1 MPAEATRRDSGPR
14 GSVRT
19 EGEVGLLGLLRQTH
33 IFASTVREVL
43 EVKLLR
49 EVSDAPLTL
58 PQLQLLKLMVRD
70 GQHQVTQA
78 AHFLGVSPPAA
89 TKNIDKLV
97 GLGLVHRERSTG
109 DRRATLLSASPA
121 AHRLVAEYERRKEEL
136 VTPVLERFSDDEL
149 AQLTRLMERFSV
161 SLLERETPEA
171 GFCARCCGYV
181 ESGCPVDWLLG
192 DCAFRKL
199 REPHRRKKEG
209 LSALGKRARPLPE
222 GTR

>member
-1 MPAEATRRDSGPR
+1 M
-14 GSVRT
+14 RT
-19 EGEVGLLGLLRQTH
+19 GGEVNLLGLLRQTH

-49 EVSDAPLTL
+49 EVSEAPLSL
-58 PQLQLLKLMVRD
+58 PQLQLIKLMVRD
-70 GQHQVTQA
+70 GQHQATEV

-89 TKNIDKLV
+89 TKNVDKLV
-97 GLGLVHRERSTG
+97 GLGLVRRERSTG

-121 AHRLVAEYERRKEEL
+121 GRRLVEEYERRKEL
-136 VTPVLERFSDDEL
+136 VVRPVLERFRPEEL
-149 AQLTRLMERFSV
+149 AQLTSLLERFAV

-199 REPHRRKKEG
+199 RGPSVKQKK
-209 LSALGKRARPLPE
+209 RVRPS
-222 GTR
+222 

>member
-1 MPAEATRRDSGPR
+1 MPEEATRRDSGPR
-14 GSVRT
+14 DGVRG
-19 EGEVGLLGLLRQTH
+19 EGDVNLLGLLRQTH

-49 EVSDAPLTL
+49 EVSEAPLSL
-58 PQLQLLKLMVRD
+58 PQLQLIKLMVRD
-70 GQHQVTQA
+70 GQHQATEV

-89 TKNIDKLV
+89 TKNVDKLV
-97 GLGLVHRERSTG
+97 GLGLVRRERSTG

-121 AHRLVAEYERRKEEL
+121 GRRLVEEYERRKEL
-136 VTPVLERFSDDEL
+136 VVRPVLERFRPEEL
-149 AQLTRLMERFSV
+149 AQLTHLLERFAV

-199 REPHRRKKEG
+199 RGPSVKRKRRV
-209 LSALGKRARPLPE
+209 RPS
-222 GTR
+222 

>member
-1 MPAEATRRDSGPR
+1 VS
-14 GSVRT
+14 
-19 EGEVGLLGLLRQTH
+19 LLGLLRQTH

-49 EVSDAPLTL
+49 EVTTAPLTL

-70 GQHQVTQA
+70 GQHQLTQVA
-78 AHFLGVSPPAA
+78 RFLGVSPPAA

-97 GLGLVHRERSTG
+97 GLGLARRERSTG
-109 DRRATLLSASPA
+109 DRRATLLSASPEGC
-121 AHRLVAEYERRKEEL
+121 RLVEDYERKKAQL
-136 VTPVLERFSDDEL
+136 VTPVMERFRPDEL
-149 AQLTRLMERFSV
+149 VQLTTLMERFAI
-161 SLLERETPEA
+161 SLLERETPEV

-181 ESGCPVDWLLG
+181 EAGCPVDWLLG

-199 REPHRRKKEG
+199 RGTSPGGKK
-209 LSALGKRARPLPE
+209 KRTPPSSSEARPLPE

>member
-1 MPAEATRRDSGPR
+1 MPGEATRRYSGPR
-14 GSVRT
+14 TGGRA
-19 EGEVGLLGLLRQTH
+19 EGAVTLLGLLRQTH

-43 EVKLLR
+43 ELKLLR
-49 EVSDAPLTL
+49 EVSAAPLSL

-70 GQHQVTQA
+70 GQHQVTQV

-89 TKNIDKLV
+89 TKNVDKLV
-97 GLGLVHRERSTG
+97 GLGLVLRERSTG
-109 DRRATLLSASPA
+109 DRRATLLSASPGGR
-121 AHRLVAEYERRKEEL
+121 RLVEEYERRKAQL
-136 VTPVLERFSDDEL
+136 VTPVLERFSNEEL
-149 AQLTRLMERFSV
+149 VQLTSLMERFSI

-199 REPHRRKKEG
+199 RGPSPGRRKGVRPPE
-209 LSALGKRARPLPE
+209 ARPMPE

>member
-1 MPAEATRRDSGPR
+1 
-14 GSVRT
+14 VN
-19 EGEVGLLGLLRQTH
+19 LLGLLRQTH

-49 EVSDAPLTL
+49 EVSEAPLSL
-58 PQLQLLKLMVRD
+58 PQLQLIKLMVRD
-70 GQHQVTQA
+70 GQHQATEV

-89 TKNIDKLV
+89 TKNVDKLV
-97 GLGLVHRERSTG
+97 GLGLVLRERSTG

-121 AHRLVAEYERRKEEL
+121 GRRLVEEYERRKELL
-136 VTPVLERFSDDEL
+136 VRPVLERFQPEEL
-149 AQLTRLMERFSV
+149 AQLTRLLERFAI

-199 REPHRRKKEG
+199 RGPSVRQKK
-209 LSALGKRARPLPE
+209 RVRPS
-222 GTR
+222 

>member
-1 MPAEATRRDSGPR
+1 MN
-14 GSVRT
+14 
-19 EGEVGLLGLLRQTH
+19 LLGLLRQTH

-49 EVSDAPLTL
+49 EVSEAPSSL

-70 GQHQVTQA
+70 GQHQAREV

-89 TKNIDKLV
+89 TKNVDKLV
-97 GLGLVHRERSTG
+97 GLGLVRRERSTG

-121 AHRLVAEYERRKEEL
+121 GRRLVEEYERRKALL
-136 VTPVLERFSDDEL
+136 VRPVLERFRPEEL
-149 AQLTRLMERFSV
+149 AQLTSLLERFAV

-199 REPHRRKKEG
+199 RGPSVKQKK
-209 LSALGKRARPLPE
+209 RVRPS
-222 GTR
+222 

>member
-1 MPAEATRRDSGPR
+1 MPEEATRRDSGPR
-14 GSVRT
+14 DGVRAGGDVT
-19 EGEVGLLGLLRQTH
+19 LLGLLRQTH

-49 EVSDAPLTL
+49 EVSEAPLSL
-58 PQLQLLKLMVRD
+58 PQLQLIKLMVRD
-70 GQHQVTQA
+70 GQHQATEV

-89 TKNIDKLV
+89 TKNVDKLV
-97 GLGLVHRERSTG
+97 GLGLVRRERSTG

-121 AHRLVAEYERRKEEL
+121 GRRLVEEYERRKELL
-136 VTPVLERFSDDEL
+136 VRPVLERFRPEEL
-149 AQLTRLMERFSV
+149 AQLTSLLERFAI

-181 ESGCPVDWLLG
+181 EAGCPVDWLLG

-199 REPHRRKKEG
+199 RGPSVRQKK
-209 LSALGKRARPLPE
+209 RVRPS
-222 GTR
+222 

>member
-1 MPAEATRRDSGPR
+1 MN
-14 GSVRT
+14 
-19 EGEVGLLGLLRQTH
+19 LLSLLRQTH
-33 IFASTVREVL
+33 IFASTVREIL

-49 EVSDAPLTL
+49 EVSEAPLSL
-58 PQLQLLKLMVRD
+58 PQLQLIKLMVRD
-70 GQHQVTQA
+70 GQHQATEV

-89 TKNIDKLV
+89 TKNVDKLV
-97 GLGLVHRERSTG
+97 GLGLVLRERSTG

-121 AHRLVAEYERRKEEL
+121 GRRLVEEYERRKALL
-136 VTPVLERFSDDEL
+136 VKPVLERFRPEEL
-149 AQLTRLMERFSV
+149 AQLTRLLERFAI

-199 REPHRRKKEG
+199 RGPSVRQKK
-209 LSALGKRARPLPE
+209 RVRPS
-222 GTR
+222 

>member
-1 MPAEATRRDSGPR
+1 MAGEATRRDA
-14 GSVRT
+14 GSRDEVRAG
-19 EGEVGLLGLLRQTH
+19 GEVSLLGLLRQTH

-49 EVSDAPLTL
+49 EVSEAPLTL

-70 GQHQVTQA
+70 GQHQAMEV

-89 TKNIDKLV
+89 TKNVDKLV
-97 GLGLVHRERSTG
+97 GLGLVLRERSTG

-121 AHRLVAEYERRKEEL
+121 GRRLVEEYERRKELL
-136 VTPVLERFSDDEL
+136 VRPVLERFRPEEL
-149 AQLTRLMERFSV
+149 AQLTRLLERFAI

-199 REPHRRKKEG
+199 RGPSVRQKK
-209 LSALGKRARPLPE
+209 RVRPS
-222 GTR
+222 

>member
-1 MPAEATRRDSGPR
+1 
-14 GSVRT
+14 VRT
-19 EGEVGLLGLLRQTH
+19 GGEVNLLGLLRQTH

-49 EVSDAPLTL
+49 EVSEAPLTL

-70 GQHQVTQA
+70 GQHQATEV

-89 TKNIDKLV
+89 TKNIDKLE

-109 DRRATLLSASPA
+109 DRRVALLSASSEGR
-121 AHRLVAEYERRKEEL
+121 RLVEEYERRKELL
-136 VTPVLERFSDDEL
+136 VRPVLERFRPEEL
-149 AQLTRLMERFSV
+149 AQLTNLLERFAI

-199 REPHRRKKEG
+199 RGPSVKRKRRV
-209 LSALGKRARPLPE
+209 RPS
-222 GTR
+222 

>member
-1 MPAEATRRDSGPR
+1 
-14 GSVRT
+14 VN
-19 EGEVGLLGLLRQTH
+19 LLGLLRQTH

-49 EVSDAPLTL
+49 EVSEAPLSL
-58 PQLQLLKLMVRD
+58 PQLQLIKLMVRD
-70 GQHQVTQA
+70 GQHQATEV

-89 TKNIDKLV
+89 TKNVDKLV
-97 GLGLVHRERSTG
+97 GLGLVLRERSTG

-121 AHRLVAEYERRKEEL
+121 GRRLVEEYERRKALL
-136 VTPVLERFSDDEL
+136 VKPVLERFRPEEL
-149 AQLTRLMERFSV
+149 AQLTRLLERFAI

-199 REPHRRKKEG
+199 RGPSVRQKK
-209 LSALGKRARPLPE
+209 RVRPS
-222 GTR
+222 

>member
-1 MPAEATRRDSGPR
+1 
-14 GSVRT
+14 VRA
-19 EGEVGLLGLLRQTH
+19 GGDVGLHGLLRQTH

-49 EVSDAPLTL
+49 EVSAASLSL
-58 PQLQLLKLMVRD
+58 AQLQLLKLMVRD
-70 GQHQVTQA
+70 GQHQLTEV

-109 DRRATLLSASPA
+109 DRRATLLSASPEGQ
-121 AHRLVAEYERRKEEL
+121 RLVEEYERRKAEL
-136 VTPVLERFSDDEL
+136 VTPVLERFRPEEL
-149 AQLTRLMERFSV
+149 AQLTSLMQRFSI

-181 ESGCPVDWLLG
+181 EAGCPVEWLLG

-199 REPHRRKKEG
+199 GSLSLREKKG
-209 LSALGKRARPLPE
+209 VRPS
-222 GTR
+222 

>member
-1 MPAEATRRDSGPR
+1 MN
-14 GSVRT
+14 
-19 EGEVGLLGLLRQTH
+19 LLGLLRQTH

-49 EVSDAPLTL
+49 EVSEAPLSL
-58 PQLQLLKLMVRD
+58 PQLQLIKLMVRD
-70 GQHQVTQA
+70 GQHQATEV

-89 TKNIDKLV
+89 TKNVDKLV
-97 GLGLVHRERSTG
+97 GLGLVRRERSTG

-121 AHRLVAEYERRKEEL
+121 GRRLVEEYERRKALL
-136 VTPVLERFSDDEL
+136 VRPVLERFRPEEL
-149 AQLTRLMERFSV
+149 AQLTSLLERFAV

-199 REPHRRKKEG
+199 RGPSVKQKK
-209 LSALGKRARPLPE
+209 RVRPS
-222 GTR
+222 